1 MEADVELKEEVKH
14 LKSRLE
20 QQAIQM
26 VEQRRPFKEQ
36 QASQIAEQKTNY
48 DNMMTQMLSYI
59 TSQLAQSSNDH

>member
-1 MEADVELKEEVKH
+1 M
-14 LKSRLE
+14 LE